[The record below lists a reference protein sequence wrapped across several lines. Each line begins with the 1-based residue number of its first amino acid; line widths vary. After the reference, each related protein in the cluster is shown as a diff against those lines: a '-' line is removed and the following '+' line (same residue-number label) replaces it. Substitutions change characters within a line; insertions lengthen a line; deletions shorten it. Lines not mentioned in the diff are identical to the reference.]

1 MTDND
6 KQHKNTVQWPA
17 ILKLHGADELIHIQT
32 HGAWISGL
40 HLQVTHLTG
49 DDYLI
54 DSSGQRFDLPQTR
67 NGNFNA
73 NGDRLSLQQ
82 VIQLVRMH
90 AAQDGAC
97 CVSKLHANSIEEA
110 IGMIA

>member
-1 MTDND
+1 MANSN
-6 KQHKNTVQWPA
+6 KQHKNAVQWPA
-17 ILKLHGADELIHIQT
+17 ILKLHGADELIHIQD
-32 HGAWISGL
+32 HEAWISDL
-40 HLQVTHLTG
+40 HLQATHLTG

-54 DSSGQRFDLPQTR
+54 DTSGQRFDLPKAR
-67 NGNFNA
+67 DGKFSA
-73 NGDRLSLQQ
+73 SGDRLSLQQ